1 MPTEWVE
8 EWVAT
13 KNEFLDNPARNVMG
27 FKITGPGAAR
37 LLELRKQMVK
47 SLHDGEAKLL
57 VGTDAL
63 QLFMIPGFSVR
74 AEMALMAESGL
85 SPYEILAAAT
95 RRQGSPTVKPASRIR
110 TAFSRQLQALV
121 IAPVIQLF
129 VGSRSPQR
137 CPWRCQQGNKRGH
150 STGTQSRGQARRVE
164 YRVRDRS
171 MVPDR
176 VG

>member
-74 AEMALMAESGL
+74 AEMAL
-85 SPYEILAAAT
+85 
-95 RRQGSPTVKPASRIR
+95 RPTPKSVNTTPLLRSDRLPSASR
-110 TAFSRQLQALV
+110 
-121 IAPVIQLF
+121 PV
-129 VGSRSPQR
+129 
-137 CPWRCQQGNKRGH
+137 
-150 STGTQSRGQARRVE
+150 
-164 YRVRDRS
+164 
-171 MVPDR
+171 
-176 VG
+176 

>member
-95 RRQGSPTVKPASRIR
+95 RNVAEHFDELSEFGTIGAGKRADLLLVEANPLEDVSNVWLRAGVMVRGRWLPETEIQERLEQI
-110 TAFSRQLQALV
+110 AL
-121 IAPVIQLF
+121 
-129 VGSRSPQR
+129 
-137 CPWRCQQGNKRGH
+137 
-150 STGTQSRGQARRVE
+150 ARAAERNN
-164 YRVRDRS
+164 
-171 MVPDR
+171 
-176 VG
+176 